1 MRIDPTTATANALAA
16 TETGAA
22 RAIRAQQ
29 KAVAQAANA
38 ALKPAPAQP
47 VHATL
52 APVPVPA
59 AVSVSLDQ
67 DRNTIYRFID
77 QRTGDLIRQIP
88 PEEVL
93 RIMRNIQNLL
103 QQSQRKLE
111 VTS

>member
-1 MRIDPTTATANALAA
+1 MRIDLTTATSNAIAEA
-16 TETGAA
+16 ETGAA

-29 KAVAQAANA
+29 KATQAAGSA
-38 ALKPAPAQP
+38 PKPAPAASPQP
-47 VHATL
+47 SL
-52 APVPVPA
+52 PPLPVPA
-59 AVSVSLDQ
+59 AVSVSLDS

-77 QRTGDLIRQIP
+77 PKTGDLIRQIP

-111 VTS
+111 VTL